1 LSTLIYIA
9 KRYLLSIHKTNVV
22 NLISFIS
29 IIGVVISTMA
39 MIIVLST
46 FNGFDHIVK
55 KMYQDVDPHIKIES
69 VGDRFFSPDT
79 VIDIIEKVNGIDH
92 YSEVLEY
99 RMLSSTNDKQLLLN
113 IKGVDSNFV
122 RINRITNYI
131 VLGEYLNES
140 TNSIHVGSGV
150 FNALS
155 LNLRDYDSPLQLTF
169 FQNKKLGLLQEWYST
184 KSFYVNSVFSIQPEF
199 DNKYALMNINVL
211 RDFVGLKNQCSAIEI
226 KISDNESQNEI
237 KELLLNQLK
246 SQYAIKTQ
254 SNQRPFLYKM
264 IKTEKLVVY
273 LIFSFIVLISLFS
286 LISSIM
292 VLLMEKQK
300 DIYTF
305 HAIGFS
311 LTSIKSVFLLL
322 GFGVVVVG
330 VFIGTFL
337 GLLIC
342 LIQQHYKWIKLGAS
356 NEFVINHY
364 PIKIDFLDV
373 AIIQCIVLILGLI
386 VTYVITFSKSYY
398 VSINKL

>member
-1 LSTLIYIA
+1 MSTLIYIA

>member
-1 LSTLIYIA
+1 MSTLIYIA

-29 IIGVVISTMA
+29 IIGVVVSTMA

-55 KMYQDVDPHIKIES
+55 RMYQDVDPHIKIES
-69 VGDRFFSPDT
+69 IGDRFFFPDT
-79 VIDIIEKVNGIDH
+79 VIEIIEKVNGIDH

-122 RINRITNYI
+122 SINRITNYI

-184 KSFYVNSVFSIQPEF
+184 KSFYVNSVFSIQSEF

-246 SQYAIKTQ
+246 SQYVIKTQ

-386 VTYVITFSKSYY
+386 VTYMITFSKSYY